1 VNVDALLEYLL
12 WSVALIGIA
21 GGAAAAVLSTRP
33 RRHWLVLAAAVP
45 VVLALLFGLF
55 GVIPEPPLDAIGVL
69 AGLGLAVIGVAGG
82 SSVVVLI
89 LRAAS
94 ATAVPG
100 AHGGILVGPTTGD
113 APPPRREI
121 LRGGT
126 TIGYLE
132 RAALIGC
139 VLAGQPG
146 GVAVLVAIK
155 GLGRFS
161 ELENELARERF
172 LIGTLASLIWA
183 GTCVAAIMLAW

>member
-1 VNVDALLEYLL
+1 MNFDALVEYAI
-12 WSVALIGIA
+12 WSLAVLAIA
-21 GGAAAAVLSTRP
+21 GGAAAAVASTWP
-33 RRHWLVLAAAVP
+33 RRHWLILPAGAV
-45 VVLALLFGLF
+45 VALVLLFGLF
-55 GVIPEPPLDAIGVL
+55 GLVPEPPLHALGVL
-69 AGLGLAVIGVAGG
+69 AGLGLGVIGVAGG

-100 AHGGILVGPTTGD
+100 AHGGIMVDGNGPT
-113 APPPRREI
+113 PPPRREI
-121 LRGGT
+121 LRGGA

-132 RAALIGC
+132 RAAVIGC
-139 VLAGQPG
+139 ILAGQPG

-172 LIGTLASLIWA
+172 LIGTLASLLWA
-183 GTCVAAIMLAW
+183 GACVAAVMIWW

>member
-1 VNVDALLEYLL
+1 VNVDALLEYML
-12 WSVALIGIA
+12 WSVAVILIA
-21 GGAAAAVLSTRP
+21 GGAAAAVLSTWP
-33 RRHWLVLAAAVP
+33 RRHWLVLPAAAP
-45 VVLALLFGLF
+45 VALALIFGLF
-55 GVIPEPPLDAIGVL
+55 GLIPEPPLDALGVL
-69 AGLGLAVIGVAGG
+69 AGLGIAVIGVAGG
-82 SSVVVLI
+82 SSIVVLI

-100 AHGGILVGPTTGD
+100 AHGGILVGATGD

-121 LRGGT
+121 LRGGA

-132 RAALIGC
+132 RAAVIGC
-139 VLAGQPG
+139 ILASQPG

-172 LIGTLASLIWA
+172 LIGTLASLLWA
-183 GTCVAAIMLAW
+183 GACVAAVLLWW

>member
-1 VNVDALLEYLL
+1 VNVDALLEYVL
-12 WSVALIGIA
+12 WSVAVLAIA
-21 GGAAAAVLSTRP
+21 GGAAAAVLSTWP
-33 RRHWLVLAAAVP
+33 RRHWLVLPAAVP

-55 GVIPEPPLDAIGVL
+55 GLIPEPPLAALGVL
-69 AGLGLAVIGVAGG
+69 AGLGIAVIGVAGG
-82 SSVVVLI
+82 SSIVVLI

-100 AHGGILVGPTTGD
+100 AHGGILVGSAGD
-113 APPPRREI
+113 TPPPRREI
-121 LRGGT
+121 LRGGA

-132 RAALIGC
+132 RAAVIGC
-139 VLAGQPG
+139 ILAGQPG

-172 LIGTLASLIWA
+172 LIGTLASLLWA
-183 GTCVAAIMLAW
+183 GACVAAILLWW

>member
-1 VNVDALLEYLL
+1 VNADVIFEYGI
-12 WSVALIGIA
+12 WSFAVLVIGGA
-21 GGAAAAVLSTRP
+21 AAAAVLSTWP
-33 RRHWLVLAAAVP
+33 RRHLLILPAAAV
-45 VVLALLFGLF
+45 VALVLLFGLF
-55 GVIPEPPLDAIGVL
+55 GLVPEPPLHALGVL

-100 AHGGILVGPTTGD
+100 AHGGIMVDGKGAT
-113 APPPRREI
+113 PPPRREI
-121 LRGGT
+121 LRGGA

-132 RAALIGC
+132 RAAVIGC
-139 VLAGQPG
+139 ILAGQPG

-161 ELENELARERF
+161 ELDNEFARERF
-172 LIGTLASLIWA
+172 LIGTLASFLWA
-183 GTCVAAIMLAW
+183 GACVAAVMIWW

>member
-1 VNVDALLEYLL
+1 MNVEPLLEYVL
-12 WSVALIGIA
+12 WSFAVLVIA

-33 RRHWLVLAAAVP
+33 GRHWLVIPAAVP
-45 VVLALLFGLF
+45 VALALLFGLF
-55 GVIPEPPLDAIGVL
+55 GLLPEPPLAALGVL
-69 AGLGLAVIGVAGG
+69 AGLGIAVIGVAGG
-82 SSVVVLI
+82 SSVVVLV

-100 AHGGILVGPTTGD
+100 THGGILVDEKGD

-121 LRGGT
+121 LRGGE

-139 VLAGQPG
+139 ILAGQPG
-146 GVAVLVAIK
+146 GVAVLVAVK

-172 LIGTLASLIWA
+172 LIGTLASLLWA
-183 GTCVAAIMLAW
+183 GACVAATLLWW